1 MLLTK
6 TQLEIMEI
14 FCSNITKSFSI
25 RGLSKLLNKNY
36 KVAYQA
42 MQGLIKSNI
51 LKKDEHQLLKL
62 NSHKNFSLLAYVES
76 LRAEKFLKKHKEIGL
91 FVDDVIQKSNLGF
104 FTLMLFGSY
113 AAGTQK
119 KHSDIDVLMII
130 EDIAQVEAVER
141 NLKFMSETF
150 GNFHIQVIS
159 KESVKEMIL
168 RPGKLNVVN
177 ETLNKHILF
186 FGAEDYYRL
195 INQV

>member
-1 MLLTK
+1 MILTK

-14 FCSNITKSFSI
+14 FCSSITKSFSI
-25 RGLSKLLNKNY
+25 RGVSKQLNKNY

-42 MQGLIKSNI
+42 MQGLIKEGI
-51 LKKDEHQLLKL
+51 LSKDEHQLLKL
-62 NSHKNFSLLAYVES
+62 NSHENYPLLAYVES
-76 LRAEKFLKKHKEIGL
+76 LRAEKFLKKHKEISL
-91 FVDDVIQKSNLGF
+91 FVTDVIQKSPLGF

-113 AAGTQK
+113 AAGKQRK
-119 KHSDIDVLMII
+119 NSDIDILMII
-130 EDIAQVEAVER
+130 EDIAQVEAIER

-150 GNFHIQVIS
+150 GNFHIHVVS
-159 KESVKEMIL
+159 EESVKEMIL
-168 RPGKLNVVN
+168 RPGKLNVIN

>member
-14 FCSNITKSFSI
+14 FCANITKSFSI

-42 MQGLIKSNI
+42 MQGLIEKGI

-62 NSHKNFSLLAYVES
+62 NYQKNFSLLAYIES

-91 FVDDVIQKSNLGF
+91 FVNEVIQKSPLGF

-113 AAGTQK
+113 AAGKQSK
-119 KHSDIDVLMII
+119 RSDIDVLMII

-141 NLKFMSETF
+141 NLKFMSENF
-150 GNFHIQVIS
+150 GNFHLQVIS